1 LQQIV
6 SQFPV
11 ILPLLF
17 CGFTAVVMFLV
28 FYADWELRDR
38 LEWMSKGLD
47 TWAITHEGLEIA
59 YVSAL
64 FLLSPIFFLLFN
76 IFIRGL
82 CVLGPLIA
90 LIGAE
95 KVYTERTGGDF
106 EEWRDETIIGTAIFL
121 IVANLLFP
129 SMPAL
134 MLGLFLYTPVIAYLS
149 LSGILVY
156 KSGAVDGAGLSIG
169 LILTGVAHEIP
180 EAILF
185 HKIGVKIL
193 RGVDPTVGGGGMG
206 IFLVFLVLQ
215 LIGPAILAV
224 WAYTRD

>member
-1 LQQIV
+1 MPLAV
-6 SQFPV
+6 A
-11 ILPLLF
+11 LLF
-17 CGFTAVVMFLV
+17 VIFTAVVIFLV
-28 FYADWELRDR
+28 FYADWKLRDR

-64 FLLSPIFFLLFN
+64 FLLSPLFFPLFN

-95 KVYTERTGGDF
+95 KVYVERTGGDF
-106 EEWRDETIIGTAIFL
+106 EEWRDETLIGTAIFL
-121 IVANLLFP
+121 VVANLLWP
-129 SMPAL
+129 SIPAL
-134 MLGLFLYTPVIAYLS
+134 MLGLLLYAPVIVYLS

-156 KSGAVDGAGLSIG
+156 KSGVVDGAGLSLG
-169 LILTGVAHEIP
+169 MILTGVAHETP

-185 HKIGVKIL
+185 HKIGIKIL
-193 RGVDPTVGGGGMG
+193 RGIDPTAGGGGMG
-206 IFLVFLVLQ
+206 IFLVFLALQ

-224 WAYTRD
+224 WTYRQK

>member
-1 LQQIV
+1 LQEIV
-6 SQFPV
+6 SNMPLM
-11 ILPLLF
+11 LPLLF
-17 CGFTAVVMFLV
+17 GIFTAFVILLV
-28 FYADWELRDR
+28 FYADWKLRDR

-47 TWAITHEGLEIA
+47 TWAITHESLEIA
-59 YVSAL
+59 YVAAL
-64 FLLSPIFFLLFN
+64 FALSPLFFPMFN
-76 IFIRGL
+76 IFVRGL

-95 KVYTERTGGDF
+95 KVYTERVGGDF
-106 EEWRDETIIGTAIFL
+106 GEWRDETIIGTAIFL
-121 IVANLLFP
+121 VVANLLFP

-134 MLGLFLYTPVIAYLS
+134 MLGLLLYAPVIVYLS

-156 KSGAVDGAGLSIG
+156 KSGAVDGAGLSLG
-169 LILTGVAHEIP
+169 MILTGVAHETP

-185 HKIGVKIL
+185 HKIGIKVL
-193 RGVDPTVGGGGMG
+193 RGVDPTAGGGMG

-215 LIGPAILAV
+215 LVGPAILAV

>member
-17 CGFTAVVMFLV
+17 CTFTAVVMLLV
-28 FYADWELRDR
+28 FYTDWKLRDR

-59 YVSAL
+59 YVAAL
-64 FLLSPIFFLLFN
+64 FALSPLFFPMFN

-95 KVYTERTGGDF
+95 KVYAERTGGDF
-106 EEWRDETIIGTAIFL
+106 GEWRDETIIGTTIFL
-121 IVANLLFP
+121 VVANLLFP

-134 MLGLFLYTPVIAYLS
+134 MLGLLLYAPVIVYLS

-156 KSGAVDGAGLSIG
+156 KSGAVDGAGLSLG
-169 LILTGVAHEIP
+169 LILIGVAHEP
-180 EAILF
+180 LEAFLF
-185 HKIGVKIL
+185 HKIGIKIL
-193 RGVDPTVGGGGMG
+193 RGVDPSVGGGMG

>member
-1 LQQIV
+1 MV
-6 SQFPV
+6 
-11 ILPLLF
+11 PLLF
-17 CGFTAVVMFLV
+17 CAFTAVVMLLV
-28 FYADWELRDR
+28 FYTDWKLRDR

-47 TWAITHEGLEIA
+47 TWAITHEGLEII

-64 FLLSPIFFLLFN
+64 FLLSPLFFPLFN

-106 EEWRDETIIGTAIFL
+106 EEWRDETLIGTAIFL
-121 IVANLLFP
+121 VVANLLFP
-129 SMPAL
+129 SVPAL
-134 MLGLFLYTPVIAYLS
+134 MLGLLLYTPVIVYLS

-156 KSGAVDGAGLSIG
+156 KSGVVDGAGLSLG
-169 LILTGVAHEIP
+169 LVLIGVAHEP
-180 EAILF
+180 LEAILF
-185 HKIGVKIL
+185 HKIGIKIL
-193 RGVDPTVGGGGMG
+193 RGVDPTAGGGGMG
-206 IFLVFLVLQ
+206 ILLVFLALQ